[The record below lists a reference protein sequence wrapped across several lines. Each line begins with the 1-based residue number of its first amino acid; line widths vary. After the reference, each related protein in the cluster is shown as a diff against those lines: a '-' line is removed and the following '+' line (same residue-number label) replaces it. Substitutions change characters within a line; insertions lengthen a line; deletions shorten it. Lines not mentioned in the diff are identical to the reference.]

1 MLILLLVVSLAT
13 GCFGLWKKTYSLKVT
28 FNEEYGTVE
37 GIPPKSDKLKE
48 GTILKLKAVAKQG
61 YVFDKWE
68 GVPEGMEGDNPF
80 EIALEK
86 NMDIKAVFVE
96 RVGPAPTYQLTVTFD
111 EEQGSVEGI
120 PENPDEV
127 EEGTEITLRAV
138 PKEGF
143 VFDKWTGVPEGKE
156 KANPVEI
163 IINSNTTITAEF
175 ASEVIKPE
183 EDFEELELGRKFA
196 TMGWGPEDGE
206 AVVDIDPKDEANK
219 VLKFAPSGYGNVPV
233 IELTLPEGKTLADY
247 STFSF
252 KGFFA
257 EGDVSY
263 KEIGVGVFSSQ
274 PSGPFGLDEDYI
286 IGKENRFK
294 TYSDSWE
301 DIVIEITGSDSISG
315 HIYVAFGMNQDKSG
329 DDEKDTVWYADDVK
343 FVEKTE

>member
-1 MLILLLVVSLAT
+1 MFCKIKKPVSIMILLLVVSLTT
-13 GCFGLWKKTYSLKVT
+13 GCFLDFLWAKTYSLKVT

-37 GIPPKSDKLKE
+37 GIPAKSDKIKE
-48 GTILKLKAVAKQG
+48 GTILELKAVAKQG
-61 YVFDKWE
+61 YVFDKW
-68 GVPEGMEGDNPF
+68 
-80 EIALEK
+80 
-86 NMDIKAVFVE
+86 
-96 RVGPAPTYQLTVTFD
+96 
-111 EEQGSVEGI
+111 
-120 PENPDEV
+120 
-127 EEGTEITLRAV
+127 
-138 PKEGF
+138 
-143 VFDKWTGVPEGKE
+143 TGVPEGNE
-156 KANPVEI
+156 KDNPVEI

-183 EDFEELELGRKFA
+183 EDFEELELGRKFG
-196 TMGWGPEDGE
+196 TMGWGLEDGE

-274 PSGPFGLDEDYI
+274 PSGPFDLDGDYI
-286 IGKENRFK
+286 IGKENRSK